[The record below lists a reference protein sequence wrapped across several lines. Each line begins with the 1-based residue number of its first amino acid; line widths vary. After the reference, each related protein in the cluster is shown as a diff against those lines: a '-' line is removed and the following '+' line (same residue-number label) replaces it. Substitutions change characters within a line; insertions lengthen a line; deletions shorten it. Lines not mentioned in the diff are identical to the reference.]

1 MGGRSKAERV
11 LWNYRRNVEKAGE
24 LRILLEGLMSVQG
37 QSYSAHSVNGVSDA
51 VSEVVHK
58 KIELGKK
65 IARLEKDIRAVESL
79 KDSLPMDEL
88 YAGQM
93 LKILIKRYMEHK
105 EQDKVMREMGITK
118 ATYYR
123 RNGEL
128 IARAKGY
135 VLG

>member
-11 LWNYRRNVEKAGE
+11 LWNYRRNVERAGE
-24 LRILLEGLMSVQG
+24 LRVLLEGLMSVQG

-65 IARLEKDIRAVESL
+65 IARLERDIRAVESL
-79 KDSLPMDEL
+79 KDSLPIEEL
-88 YAGQM
+88 DTWQM
-93 LKILIKRYMEHK
+93 LGILVNRYMEHK
-105 EQDKVMREMGITK
+105 EPDIVMRKLGITK

-123 RNGEL
+123 RNNEL
-128 IARAKGY
+128 IARAKEY
-135 VLG
+135 V